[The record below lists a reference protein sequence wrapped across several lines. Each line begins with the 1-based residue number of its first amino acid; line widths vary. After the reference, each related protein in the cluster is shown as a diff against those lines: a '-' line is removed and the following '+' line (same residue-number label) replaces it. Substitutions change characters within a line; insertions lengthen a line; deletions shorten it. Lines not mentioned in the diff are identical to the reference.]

1 MDDVFLDIGHGIG
14 NTCMHAAFTVGCEAR
29 GIEVVYSRNC
39 IAAAF
44 RDNLVRQHRR
54 FASRRI
60 AGEIQL
66 RHGRLEDEIHREF
79 LTNGVT
85 KAVVNNFN
93 GVFAERSVKNKSLW
107 FLDDY
112 CGGIFGLMAPGA
124 TMVTLHPLALGPSID
139 QANTARR
146 KHKLPESS
154 NASFY
159 SVEKIVLGK
168 ACDTVKWNQK
178 SGNENLIHVYKYTR
192 LQQDTGTE
200 SVFLCCN
207 PNCVLAMESVPI
219 PATTTNDEGRCVINR
234 CGCGV
239 AAKMLRQRTKI
250 RYS

>member
-1 MDDVFLDIGHGIG
+1 
-14 NTCMHAAFTVGCEAR
+14 
-29 GIEVVYSRNC
+29 
-39 IAAAF
+39 
-44 RDNLVRQHRR
+44 
-54 FASRRI
+54 
-60 AGEIQL
+60 
-66 RHGRLEDEIHREF
+66 
-79 LTNGVT
+79 
-85 KAVVNNFN
+85 
-93 GVFAERSVKNKSLW
+93 
-107 FLDDY
+107 
-112 CGGIFGLMAPGA
+112 MAPGA

-178 SGNENLIHVYKYTR
+178 SGNENLIYVYKYTR